1 MTKQHL
7 NYVVGQRNL
16 IIIMTTYGKKLIIM
30 YSLEH
35 ILYLK
40 KIKKQKFFIHLW
52 QLIIILLF
60 LLIWELLSRN
70 EIINPFL
77 YSSPTKIINTIYNLF
92 VTNNLFSHIWI
103 TIYETLISFFIAS
116 LLGFIVATLFWWNKF
131 IYKIFE
137 PYLTILN
144 SLPKVAL
151 GPLIII
157 WVGASVNSI
166 ILMALMIS
174 TFISIINLYNGFNSI
189 DNNYIS
195 LMKSMNATK
204 FQIYVKVIIPSN
216 ISNIISAF
224 KINISMSLIGV
235 IMGELLVSKSGL
247 GYLIMYGSQIFN
259 INLTL
264 TATFMLGI
272 ISYLMYLVVNKIDI
286 MIQKKQS

>member
-1 MTKQHL
+1 
-7 NYVVGQRNL
+7 
-16 IIIMTTYGKKLIIM
+16 M

-40 KIKKQKFFIHLW
+40 RLKKQKIFIHFFQL
-52 QLIIILLF
+52 LIIIVF
-60 LLIWELLSRN
+60 LITWEFLSIN
-70 EIINPFL
+70 EYINPFL
-77 YSSPTKIINTIYNLF
+77 YSSPSKIINTIYNLF
-92 VTNNLFSHIWI
+92 ITNSLFSHIWI
-103 TIYETLISFFIAS
+103 TIYETFISFLISSILGLLIAS
-116 LLGFIVATLFWWNKF
+116 LFWWNKT

-157 WVGASVNSI
+157 WVGASTNSI

-174 TFISIINLYNGFNSI
+174 TFISIINIYNSFNNVDS
-189 DNNYIS
+189 NYIY
-195 LMKSMNATK
+195 LMKSMNASK
-204 FQIYVKVIIPSN
+204 IQIYLKVIIPSN

-247 GYLIMYGSQIFN
+247 GYLIMYGSQVFN

-264 TATFMLGI
+264 TSTFILGL
-272 ISYLMYLVVNKIDI
+272 ISYLMYIMINKIESL
-286 MIQKKQS
+286 IQKKQN